1 MPRTI
6 PGARDTSASKTEHA
20 VLWNFIIMRGDDNK
34 QHGKFIN
41 YMAVRKSYVLKK
53 KKEEERKVI
62 CAMRKRKLS
71 TGWGDQEAGRLH
83 REGEAEQT

>member
-53 KKEEERKVI
+53 KKRRRKESHMCYEKKKI
-62 CAMRKRKLS
+62 KHRMGRSGSRKAAPR
-71 TGWGDQEAGRLH
+71 R
-83 REGEAEQT
+83 